1 MPDIIGVYETQ
12 VPLEFRA
19 LVQLG
24 CVCGVSRGFE
34 GFNSQTGENTFT
46 LEQLGSKG
54 QELGQGP
61 YLAPG
66 SVHALSMCVFKA
78 PAPNQRALISIV
90 MPPLKKGVFIAVDSV
105 RTNQMPN
112 ISALYTAERNA
123 RYDCLKIINL
133 FFIVDCVQVK

>member
-24 CVCGVSRGFE
+24 CICGVSRGFE
-34 GFNSQTGENTFT
+34 GFDSQLGENTFT

-61 YLAPG
+61 YLNSGA
-66 SVHALSMCVFKA
+66 VHALSMCVFKA
-78 PAPNQRALISIV
+78 PAPNQRALISII
-90 MPPLKKGVFIAVDSV
+90 MPPTKKGVFIAVDSV

-112 ISALYTAERNA
+112 ITALFTAERNA
-123 RYDCLKIINL
+123 R
-133 FFIVDCVQVK
+133 